1 MQYLLFS
8 QSKLSKRF
16 QIQTIEISNFIVA
29 SLDIR
34 FNFSNESKSE
44 NSQIWSFMV
53 IFSTP
58 KWSLFHFIVQF
69 FSIRCRIL
77 RLKFQP
83 EIFPKQQK
91 AWSFPVNATILG
103 IIPLSKNS
111 LLRAKFNPKM
121 PISRQVVDLIKAM
134 PY

>member
-8 QSKLSKRF
+8 QSKLSKRL
-16 QIQTIEISNFIVA
+16 QIQTNEISNFIVA
-29 SLDIR
+29 SLDSR

-44 NSQIWSFMV
+44 NSQKWSFIV

-58 KWSLFHFIVQF
+58 KWTLFHFIVQF

-77 RLKFQP
+77 KLKFQP
-83 EIFPKQQK
+83 GIFPKQQK
-91 AWSFPVNATILG
+91 ARSFPVNATILG

-111 LLRAKFNPKM
+111 LLRAKFHPKM
-121 PISRQVVDLIKAM
+121 PILKQVVDLIKTM
-134 PY
+134 SY